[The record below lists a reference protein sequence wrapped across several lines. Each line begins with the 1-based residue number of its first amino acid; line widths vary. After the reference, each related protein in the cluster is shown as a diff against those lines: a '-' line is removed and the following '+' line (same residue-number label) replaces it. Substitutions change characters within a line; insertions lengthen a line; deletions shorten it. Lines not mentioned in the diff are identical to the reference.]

1 MINSAL
7 SRLQP
12 QGLSP
17 WNISAKADY
26 SHVKAAP
33 TKPVIEGWACSPVGG
48 ACSPEQQDL
57 LEERYFL

>member
-33 TKPVIEGWACSPVGG
+33 NKPVIVGG
-48 ACSPEQQDL
+48 ACSPEQQDF